1 MAINNELIITGNTG
15 AGAKTRLPVLSDVD
29 YRAGTRPATEAA
41 KNKLKNIEGG
51 SPSLASQQDAAA
63 WASDV
68 DSVFQNV
75 LGRNAGAVGH
85 QYWTYDLM
93 QDTGALMED
102 HNKSFE
108 EAKAMAIANMSA
120 NVGRSTEAQNYFKS
134 GQANPSPLATGAGTW
149 NPTNNPEELN
159 AKWGGEGSSLVTN
172 PDGSQTFTPAQN
184 TQQTAYTPVTL
195 NQQPIQPVMY
205 GTGGGGGTT
214 IVAGTGPQAKTAAD
228 QLKITPYDKYAFA
241 GRNRPDYNTS
251 KAQGISIL
259 RPPGQ
264 AAGGTGGVQILG

>member
-15 AGAKTRLPVLSDVD
+15 AGVKTRLPVLTNVD
-29 YRAGTRPATEAA
+29 FRAGTRPAKAE
-41 KNKLKNIEGG
+41 G
-51 SPSLASQQDAAA
+51 SPSLVTQQDAAA
-63 WASDV
+63 WAKDV

-134 GQANPSPLATGAGTW
+134 GQANPSPLATGADTW

-172 PDGSQTFTPAQN
+172 TDGSQTFTPAQN

-195 NQQPIQPVMY
+195 NQQPAQQTMQPVMY
-205 GTGGGGGTT
+205 GTGGVGSTT

-251 KAQGISIL
+251 RTQGISIL

>member
-15 AGAKTRLPVLSDVD
+15 TGNKTRLPVLSDVD
-29 YRAGTRPATEAA
+29 YRAGTRPAKAE
-41 KNKLKNIEGG
+41 G

-108 EAKAMAIANMSA
+108 EAKAMAISNMSA

-172 PDGSQTFTPAQN
+172 PDGSQTFTPAFP
-184 TQQTAYTPVTL
+184 QQPAYTPVTL
-195 NQQPIQPVMY
+195 NQQPAQQTIQPAMY
-205 GTGGGGGTT
+205 GTGGGGSTT
-214 IVAGTGPQAKTAAD
+214 IVAGTGPKAKTAAD

-251 KAQGISIL
+251 RAQGTSIL

>member
-29 YRAGTRPATEAA
+29 YKAGTRPAKAE
-41 KNKLKNIEGG
+41 G
-51 SPSLASQQDAAA
+51 SPSLVTQQDAAA
-63 WASDV
+63 WAKDI
-68 DSVFQNV
+68 DSVFQAH

-85 QYWTYDLM
+85 QYWTYDAM

-102 HNKSFE
+102 HGYSFE
-108 EAKAMAIANMSA
+108 DAKATALQNLGMNVSLSNEAIA
-120 NVGRSTEAQNYFKS
+120 FKEK

-149 NPTNNPEELN
+149 NPTNNSEALN
-159 AKWGGEGSSLVTN
+159 NNYTPGGELVTN
-172 PDGSQTFTPAQN
+172 TDGSQTWSPGTN